1 MGLVACFD
9 SVSAESWPRIL
20 EGAVE
25 AGIRIEGLG
34 EWEGLPCCDL
44 SRGRASLGMG
54 HDPSKAPGT
63 IYLWCGARRYW
74 SRPLSTRRLLAE
86 VVSIIEASI
95 RQADS

>member
-1 MGLVACFD
+1 MGLVARFD
-9 SVSAESWPRIL
+9 SVSAESWARIL

-25 AGIRIEGLG
+25 VGIRIEESGK
-34 EWEGLPCCDL
+34 WEGLPWRGL

-86 VVSIIEASI
+86 VVSNKAE
-95 RQADS
+95 